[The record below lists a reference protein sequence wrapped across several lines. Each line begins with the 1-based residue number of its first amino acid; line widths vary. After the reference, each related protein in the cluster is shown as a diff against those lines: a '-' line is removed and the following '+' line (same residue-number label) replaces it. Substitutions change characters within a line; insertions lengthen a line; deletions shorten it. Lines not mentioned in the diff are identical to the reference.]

1 MVRAIRRRTIRQLS
15 REEFCEQLRRILAQQ
30 FPDETLERLTIG
42 ADLEHSLSGMYAR
55 GVSRRGVASV
65 AFLAVPE
72 GESQDALT
80 SCLTYA
86 LLWLNRARQTARK
99 GSIAKL
105 RLLLPKGT
113 SSMLTHRLAALDSR
127 LALEIFE
134 VDSLRERL
142 EPVDPCTNGNVSTW
156 LVPRRESQM
165 LLDRAAPAIQH
176 VCALAAEPELIRP
189 HPSVQTG
196 EVVLRFRGLSFARW
210 KDGELEFEVRGLSQQ
225 LNPENEVAL
234 KQLLQNLQ
242 AYRHPLASDT
252 RHELYRAQPERW
264 LQAIVA
270 QDVSRIDVTLDPEHL
285 YEQVFASAAGQRGIL
300 DLLGVSRSGRLAI
313 LELKASENVDLPL
326 QAADYWHRI
335 RQHQTAG
342 DLQRYGYFPE
352 RSLQEAPPVVYL
364 ISPALRFHPA
374 TDALLKYLSP
384 DMEVIRIGLAET

>member
-1 MVRAIRRRTIRQLS
+1 MALGEKLRESIQEFLAAGPIEIQESGGKITTRTPLSWEVRGESDKPLLHVWSENCNLTRRVLAIVDHSEDRLSLAVERFGRTKPERLEMVRAIRTRTIRQLS

-55 GVSRRGVASV
+55 GVSRRGMASV

-86 LLWLNRARQTARK
+86 LLWLNRARQTVRN

-113 SSMLTHRLAALDSR
+113 SSLLTHRIAALDAR
-127 LALEIFE
+127 LLLEIFE
-134 VDSLRERL
+134 VDSQRERL

-156 LVPRRESQM
+156 LVPRRESQ
-165 LLDRAAPAIQH
+165 
-176 VCALAAEPELIRP
+176 
-189 HPSVQTG
+189 
-196 EVVLRFRGLSFARW
+196 LR
-210 KDGELEFEVRGLSQQ
+210 
-225 LNPENEVAL
+225 
-234 KQLLQNLQ
+234 
-242 AYRHPLASDT
+242 
-252 RHELYRAQPERW
+252 
-264 LQAIVA
+264 
-270 QDVSRIDVTLDPEHL
+270 
-285 YEQVFASAAGQRGIL
+285 
-300 DLLGVSRSGRLAI
+300 RLAI

-326 QAADYWHRI
+326 RAADYWNRI
-335 RQHQTAG
+335 RQHQAAG
-342 DLQRYGYFPE
+342 DLQRYGYFPGIF
-352 RSLQEAPPVVYL
+352 LQETPPLVYL

-384 DMEVIRIGLAET
+384 DMEVVRIGLAETWRRGIRVMMRQ